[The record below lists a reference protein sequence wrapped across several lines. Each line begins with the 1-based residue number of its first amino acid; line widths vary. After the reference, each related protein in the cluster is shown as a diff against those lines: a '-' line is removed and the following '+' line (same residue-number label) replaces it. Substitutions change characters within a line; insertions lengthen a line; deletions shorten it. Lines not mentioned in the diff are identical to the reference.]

1 MIYEYPRGLVIAK
14 VIARPITSI
23 LFQLALQH
31 RRDIVPEGVMLKL
44 FVADRSHQSLFT
56 PTRRLS

>member
-31 RRDIVPEGVMLKL
+31 RRDIVPEGVMLS
-44 FVADRSHQSLFT
+44 FVADRSHQSLST